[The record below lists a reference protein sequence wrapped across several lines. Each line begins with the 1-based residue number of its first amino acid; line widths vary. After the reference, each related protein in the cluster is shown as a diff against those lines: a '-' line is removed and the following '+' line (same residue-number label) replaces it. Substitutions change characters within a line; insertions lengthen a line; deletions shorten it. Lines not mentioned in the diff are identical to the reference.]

1 MLTLIYYWAIRTL
14 TMYRGSE
21 WGRWDLHVHTKGT
34 AKNDQFGNITFDEYC
49 EYLFTKAL
57 EKDIKVIGITD
68 YFSIENF
75 EKVKIFQEHINK
87 HPSFTE
93 CQKNAI
99 SKIFLI
105 PNIELRIIP
114 TTSKSKLVNIH
125 IIFNPEIIEDFKSGF
140 MTKVEMTTDTQQKF
154 NLTRHEVTSL
164 GRHHDSKAI
173 DNDTAYKIGL
183 REMVISHTDIID
195 VINSRKILSDNCLI
209 FVSNNSTDGVSGVGK
224 HEVPPRELMNTIYR
238 TSNGIFS
245 PKLSDIEYFIGKRAD
260 DKEEIIKKYGSLK
273 PCIHGSDAHCLEEL
287 FDPDLNRYCWIK
299 AEPTFEGLKQILH
312 EPETRVYIGSNRPEP
327 KTDYEVIDR
336 IKISHENIA
345 TKVLYLNPNLNTIIG
360 GRSSGKST
368 LVKCI
373 ANKVAP
379 NALENGEP
387 ENHIKEISDHI
398 RIFWQ
403 DGNEDDTRSIDYFYQ
418 GHMFYKTHEEGIESI
433 VKDILFQ
440 LNPKTYEDSDKKIAG
455 LRQQNSSQLSNYFS
469 NQELINQKLEQSNNI
484 GNKTDVLQQID
495 RLDQLIN
502 RYSVGSYT
510 QEELEKHSSKQ
521 DTLKELERHLTTL
534 ESTIEDMDNLC
545 AKVVL
550 EISNPFLDN
559 PFYQYI
565 KDTIEEKL
573 TNIETFAENQV
584 EELKQGAKLA
594 LDTQNDYYV
603 KKISLINAD
612 SKFNQIEQYLKAT
625 ESIKP
630 LIIQKSFENQ
640 KLENILQLEGEI
652 SGISNESSIILTN
665 ARANWKL
672 INKEPLLLTKE
683 IEVLEDNSLEISP
696 TPKFQSDKF
705 SEFIV
710 KYINQQPEKAQ
721 NIANSQFFDVEGLLS
736 GFDEISEALNSRL
749 IKLKS
754 GFTEENFY
762 SEFLTTTWFKL
773 SYDVL
778 YEGDSYTEMSQGKK
792 AFVVLKLSLDCSERK
807 CPIIIDQPED
817 DLDNRAIYTELV
829 KYIKDK
835 KSQRQIILV
844 THNANVVVN
853 ADSEQII
860 VANQHGSK
868 TPNKSNKKFEYKSG
882 SIESSVKSK
891 FEDSILESK
900 TIKEHICE
908 ILEGG
913 DIAFKLREK
922 KYNF

>member
-1 MLTLIYYWAIRTL
+1 MGNKDVK
-14 TMYRGSE
+14 MYRGSE

-49 EYLFTKAL
+49 ENLFAKAL

-93 CQKNAI
+93 CQKDAI

-154 NLTRHEVTSL
+154 NLTRHDVTSL

-183 REMVISHTDIID
+183 RELVISHTDIID
-195 VINSRKILSDNCLI
+195 AINSRKILSDNCLI

-327 KTDYEVIDR
+327 KLDYEVIDR
-336 IKISHENIA
+336 IEINNENIG
-345 TKVLYLNPNLNTIIG
+345 TNVLYLNPNLNAIIG

-368 LVKCI
+368 LVQCI

-379 NALENGEP
+379 SSLKNGEP
-387 ENHIKEISDHI
+387 EIHVQEISDCI
-398 RIFWQ
+398 KIIWQ
-403 DGNEDDTRSIDYFYQ
+403 DNKEDDTRSIDYFYQ
-418 GHMFYKTHEEGIESI
+418 GHMFHKTHEEGIESI

-440 LNPKTYEDSDKKIAG
+440 LNPKVYEDSDKKIAG
-455 LRQQNSSQLSNYFS
+455 LRQKNASQLSSYFS
-469 NQELINQKLEQSNNI
+469 NQELINQKLEQSSSI
-484 GNKTDVLQQID
+484 GNKSDISQQID
-495 RLDQLIN
+495 RLNQLIN
-502 RYSVGSYT
+502 KSSVGTYT
-510 QEELEKHSSKQ
+510 QHELEEHSKKQ
-521 DTLKELERHLTTL
+521 AAFKKLEYSLSTL
-534 ESTIEDMDNLC
+534 ESTIEDINNLS
-545 AKVVL
+545 VENVL

-565 KDTIEEKL
+565 KNTTEEKL
-573 TNIETFAENQV
+573 NNIETFVEAQV
-584 EELKQGAKLA
+584 EELKQAAKLA
-594 LDTQNDYYV
+594 LNTTKDYYNEQV
-603 KKISLINAD
+603 SLIDTD
-612 SKFNQIEQYLKAT
+612 SKFIQIEQYLKAT

-630 LIIQKSFENQ
+630 LIVQKTKENE
-640 KLENILQLEGEI
+640 KLEVITHLEDEI
-652 SGISNESSIILTN
+652 NEIKNESSVILTKTHD
-665 ARANWKL
+665 NWRL

-683 IEVLEDNSLEISP
+683 IKVLEDNSLEISP
-696 TPKFQSDKF
+696 IPKFQGEKF
-705 SEFIV
+705 NAFIV
-710 KYINQQPEKAQ
+710 KYINQKPEKAQ
-721 NIANSQFFDVEGLLS
+721 NYANLQFSDVEALFL
-736 GFDEISEALNSRL
+736 GFIDISEALEEGS

-754 GFTEENFY
+754 GFTEENFH

-778 YEGDSYTEMSQGKK
+778 YEGDSYIEMSQGKK
-792 AFVVLKLSLDCSERK
+792 AFVVLKLSLECSERK

-829 KYIKDK
+829 TYIKEK
-835 KSQRQIILV
+835 KSKRQIILV

-853 ADSEQII
+853 ADSEQVI

-868 TPNKSNKKFEYKSG
+868 TPNNGSKKFEYKLG
-882 SIESSVKSK
+882 SIESNVKFDS
-891 FEDSILESK
+891 EHASILDSK

-913 DIAFKLREK
+913 NTAFKLREQ

>member
-1 MLTLIYYWAIRTL
+1 
-14 TMYRGSE
+14 MYRGSE

-34 AKNDQFGNITFDEYC
+34 AKNDQFGDITFEDFCVE
-49 EYLFTKAL
+49 LFKKAL
-57 EKDIKVIGITD
+57 EKEIKVIGITD
-68 YFSIENF
+68 YFNVENYK
-75 EKVKIFQEHINK
+75 KVKQFQKEVHTNQ
-87 HPSFTE
+87 SFSDIE
-93 CQKNAI
+93 KDRI
-99 SKIFLI
+99 DKIFLI
-105 PNIELRIIP
+105 PNIELRITPSTDKGGLINLHLLLDPDHCAIYESQFARLLKFTYSDTKTYSLDRNDLIRLGKDVDNNYLLDDGVALKKGVSNFILNPSDIINAFKEMP
-114 TTSKSKLVNIH
+114 TFKDSCIITVANSNKDGNSSYQGHERFFQQSENATLSKL
-125 IIFNPEIIEDFKSGF
+125 
-140 MTKVEMTTDTQQKF
+140 
-154 NLTRHEVTSL
+154 
-164 GRHHDSKAI
+164 
-173 DNDTAYKIGL
+173 
-183 REMVISHTDIID
+183 RES
-195 VINSRKILSDNCLI
+195 
-209 FVSNNSTDGVSGVGK
+209 
-224 HEVPPRELMNTIYR
+224 IY
-238 TSNGIFS
+238 
-245 PKLSDIEYFIGKRAD
+245 KLSDVIFSSNPKDIDFFLGKESE
-260 DKEEIIKKYGSLK
+260 DKDEFLKKLGSFK
-273 PCIHGSDAHCLEEL
+273 PCIHGSDAHNFDKL
-287 FDPDLNRYCWIK
+287 FEPDKQRYCWIK
-299 AEPTFEGLKQILH
+299 SEPSFEGLKQILH
-312 EPETRVYIGSNRPEP
+312 EPETRVYIGLNRPEP